1 MLLLIYSS
9 AAFNKI
15 RGPHSK
21 GHYGIYIVAELI
33 NSKTST
39 PFV

>member
-1 MLLLIYSS
+1 MVRLW
-9 AAFNKI
+9 
-15 RGPHSK
+15 GPHSK